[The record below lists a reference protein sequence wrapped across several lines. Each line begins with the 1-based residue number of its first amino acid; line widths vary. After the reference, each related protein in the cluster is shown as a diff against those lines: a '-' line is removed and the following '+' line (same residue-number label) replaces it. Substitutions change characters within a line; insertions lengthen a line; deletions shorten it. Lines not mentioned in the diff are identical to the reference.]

1 MIASSYLTEQE
12 LLVDGKGVK
21 AMRYSVSSWAL
32 RVVVALVGVGFIYTG
47 IDNAFGGIMTL
58 GWQGLGGFAQ
68 ATNPDQYLVRDS
80 HVRFL
85 GGVYLLMGFT
95 VVLSAIQLIKFQAVL
110 RFILIAAFVGGLA
123 RFSQMNLS
131 VTFGPG
137 VLVPLVAELAVMPLL
152 YVWVSKAMKSRAA

>member
-1 MIASSYLTEQE
+1 MIASSNMTQHEM
-12 LLVDGKGVK
+12 LVDDKGEI
-21 AMRYSVSSWAL
+21 AMRYSASSWAL
-32 RVVVALVGVGFIYTG
+32 RVVVFLVGVGFIYTG

-58 GWQGLGGFAQ
+58 GWQGLSGFAQ
-68 ATNPDQYLVRDS
+68 ATNPDQYLIRDS

-85 GGVYLLMGFT
+85 GGVYLLMG
-95 VVLSAIQLIKFQAVL
+95 VAVALSATQLIKFQSVL

-137 VLVPLVAELAVMPLL
+137 VLVPLLAELAVMPLL
-152 YVWVSKAMKSRAA
+152 YIWLSKVMKQAQA